1 MSEVKIFKLSSGQEV
16 IAKVLDNG
24 DSSSVLVE
32 SPVTL
37 QPMRG
42 PDGGLN
48 VGMIPFSFGAK
59 NGAQVVLQ
67 RSGILAT
74 LTADPDIESHYLS
87 AISGLVLPEGSTS
100 AGPKITL
107 T

>member
-16 IAKVLDNG
+16 IAKVLDSG
-24 DSSSVLVE
+24 DASSVLVE

-37 QPMRG
+37 QPMKG
-42 PDGGLN
+42 PDGGLS

-59 NGAQVVLQ
+59 NGAQVTLQ
-67 RSGILAT
+67 KSGILAT
-74 LTADPDIESHYLS
+74 MVADPDIESHYIT
-87 AISGLVLPEGSTS
+87 AISGLILPEGTTS
-100 AGPKITL
+100 NGPKITL